1 MKNILILSNGDMAKH
16 FVQWVGKSRID
27 TNHYYITCNRYTA
40 ESMEQ
45 KSSNLSFIEADPTS
59 YLKLKNIMEEVDFI
73 TAFIVM
79 SSKDEA
85 LYSYKNIRII
95 KPKIRIVLVSNWDE
109 LKLNDENTK
118 ILNINELIAS
128 SLYEALPNVPRI
140 AKNIGFAKG
149 EIMEILVSFGSSYA
163 YRHVGSVSHKKWKII
178 AIYRDSE
185 QIFPRHTTMIKPN
198 DRLIVIGNPL
208 VLEEVYKRI
217 TKRRGLF
224 PEPFGKNLYLILDM
238 SLTKEDILVQVNE
251 AVYLSN
257 KFSKSRLYI
266 RTIGRVNED
275 ILDELKKF
283 ETEHIELLSKLSKR
297 ELLDTVV
304 YEINSYDIGLFLID
318 ISLFKKH
325 FKEILYLEKRPIYIF
340 GEESIYNISRAVI
353 LMGNEID
360 MESISSSIFDLSETL
375 NLSIELSNYDPEGDF
390 TEKRNIIEHYESLS
404 KIYNLKIEIRE
415 KKANPI
421 RELKEESDI
430 LNIIPFDREVLKK
443 PIFNFFSRKFS
454 RYFLSIKKHPQL
466 LIPLED

>member
-27 TNHYYITCNRYTA
+27 TNYYYIICNRDTI
-40 ESMEQ
+40 ESIEE
-45 KSSNLSFIEADPTS
+45 KSSNLSFIEIDPTS
-59 YLKLKNIMEEVDFI
+59 YLKLKNVMEEVDFI
-73 TAFIVM
+73 TVFIVM
-79 SSKDEA
+79 SSRDEA
-85 LYSYKNIRII
+85 LYSYKNIRLI
-95 KPKIRIVLVSNWDE
+95 KPKIRIVFVSNWDN
-109 LKLNDENTK
+109 LKLNDENSK
-118 ILNINELIAS
+118 IVNINELIAS

-140 AKNIGFAKG
+140 AKNIGLAKG

-163 YRHVGSVSHKKWKII
+163 YRHIGSLSNKKWKIV

-185 QIFPRHTTMIKPN
+185 QIFPRDTTMIKPN
-198 DRLIVIGNPL
+198 DRLIVIGNPR

-238 SLTKEDILVQVNE
+238 SLTKEDILVEVNE
-251 AVYLSN
+251 AIYLSN
-257 KFSKSRLYI
+257 RFSKSRLYI
-266 RTIGRVNED
+266 RTIGKGKVE

-283 ETEHIELLSKLSKR
+283 ETEHIELLSNISKR
-297 ELLDTVV
+297 EILDKISS
-304 YEINSYDIGLFLID
+304 EINSYDIGLFLID

-325 FKEILYLEKRPIYIF
+325 FKEILYLNKRAIYLF
-340 GEESIYNISRAVI
+340 GEESIYNISRAII
-353 LMGNEID
+353 LMGDEID
-360 MESISSSIFDLSETL
+360 MESISSSTFDLSETL

-390 TEKRNIIEHYESLS
+390 AEKKNIIEHYESLS
-404 KIYNLKIEIRE
+404 KIYNLKIDIVE

-421 RELKEESDI
+421 RELKEESGI
-430 LNIIPFDREVLKK
+430 LNIIPFNREVLKK

-454 RYFLSIKKHPQL
+454 RYFLSIRKHPQL

>member
-1 MKNILILSNGDMAKH
+1 MKNILIISNGDMAKH

-27 TNHYYITCNRYTA
+27 TNRYYITCNRHTT

-79 SSKDEA
+79 SSRDEA
-85 LYSYKNIRII
+85 LYSYKNIRLI
-95 KPKIRIVLVSNWDE
+95 KPKIRIVFVSNWDD

-118 ILNINELIAS
+118 IVNINELIAS

-149 EIMEILVSFGSSYA
+149 EMMEILVSFGSSYA
-163 YRHVGSVSHKKWKII
+163 YRHVGSVSHKKWKIV

-185 QIFPRHTTMIKPN
+185 QIFPRATTMIKPN

-238 SLTKEDILVQVNE
+238 NLTKEDILVQVNE

-257 KFSKSRLYI
+257 RFSKNRLYI
-266 RTIGRVNED
+266 RTIGKAKVE

-297 ELLDTVV
+297 EVLDTVV

-318 ISLFKKH
+318 ISLFRRN
-325 FKEILYLEKRPIYIF
+325 FKEILYLEKRPIYLF
-340 GEESIYNISRAVI
+340 GEESIYNISRAMI
-353 LMGNEID
+353 LMGDEID
-360 MESISSSIFDLSETL
+360 MESISSSTFDLSETL

-390 TEKRNIIEHYESLS
+390 SEKKNIIEHYESLS
-404 KIYNLKIEIRE
+404 KIYNLKIDIVE

-421 RELKEESDI
+421 RELKEESGI
-430 LNIIPFDREVLKK
+430 LNIIPFNREVLKK
-443 PIFNFFSRKFS
+443 PIFNFFSRKFL